1 MAINDLLSSS
11 TWKPARAVVDDV
23 IINVELVWV
32 PIRLIITQA
41 GASRSSVCGQP
52 ASAAGFCRGT
62 SSSIDNSNHWPL
74 VSR

>member
-32 PIRLIITQA
+32 PIILIITQA
-41 GASRSSVCGQP
+41 GASRSSVGNPHQQP
-52 ASAAGFCRGT
+52 
-62 SSSIDNSNHWPL
+62 
-74 VSR
+74 VSVVEHQVQ